1 MRKEVVGRMDRKVGP
16 RATQGVWLQLLQGES
31 INRFCFVVTKFKREI
46 SRPESPV
53 GLMCVMA
60 GDAHGWLPIS
70 STVGVPPRGN
80 LGEEC
85 RLWGP
90 AAFSPARLALPA
102 NGVILDKLPN
112 PSVPL
117 FLHL

>member
-16 RATQGVWLQLLQGES
+16 RATQGVWLQLLEGES

-70 STVGVPPRGN
+70 STVGVPPRGIWVKSADS
-80 LGEEC
+80 GVQ
-85 RLWGP
+85 
-90 AAFSPARLALPA
+90 LPSLLQDWLCLQM
-102 NGVILDKLPN
+102 G
-112 PSVPL
+112 
-117 FLHL
+117 